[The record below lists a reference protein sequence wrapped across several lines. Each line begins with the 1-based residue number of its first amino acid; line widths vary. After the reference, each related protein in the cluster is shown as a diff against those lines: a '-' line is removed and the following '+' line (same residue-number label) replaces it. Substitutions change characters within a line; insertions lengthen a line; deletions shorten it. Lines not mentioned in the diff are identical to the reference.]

1 MSPIFQDASSSKIS
15 SAVPTFGGESRKFFE
30 QPFVFTT
37 AFHARL
43 CCTLLG
49 GTGGGWWRVSRI
61 LREPRF
67 RCPHRSFKTNL
78 WGTPSA
84 EPPCAGVE
92 TPR

>member
-49 GTGGGWWRVSRI
+49 GTGGGWWRVCPDP
-61 LREPRF
+61 PRAPF
-67 RCPHRSFKTNL
+67 SLP
-78 WGTPSA
+78 TP
-84 EPPCAGVE
+84 EF
-92 TPR
+92 